1 MCIFNGPVCCVLNRC
16 HNTRPVAMGATAEN
30 QTAETVRQWKIDL
43 IGPALIIRYLDTLKI
58 AFKQAFV
65 NLLYK
70 QGASEL
76 LSC

>member
-1 MCIFNGPVCCVLNRC
+1 
-16 HNTRPVAMGATAEN
+16 MGATAEN
-30 QTAETVRQWKIDL
+30 KTAETVRQRKIDL

-70 QGASEL
+70 QEASEL

>member
-1 MCIFNGPVCCVLNRC
+1 
-16 HNTRPVAMGATAEN
+16 MGATAEN
-30 QTAETVRQWKIDL
+30 QTAETVRQWEIDL